1 MADIGPGK
9 TQFVPNEDGSI
20 SVRRWNDP
28 AWTTHFMDAS
38 ELNDEGLAAT
48 NVAYLLARAYQMGM
62 DDKRD
67 LIKQAL
73 EVR

>member
-9 TQFVPNEDGSI
+9 TQFIPNEDGSI

-28 AWTTHFMDAS
+28 AWTTHFMDAYG
-38 ELNDEGLAAT
+38 LTGGLAAT